1 MPLKSGD
8 PFFQLIILF
17 SELIRLNVFSYSSYL
32 STLIARG
39 EIKSP
44 IIPYL
49 PFFREGEG
57 EETRKRQLHDS
68 EPLSLSISIPALK
81 KARTENNDSVE
92 GASSGI
98 SSPGGSS
105 NFGGLNMTSLDSFIL
120 ASNHSDSPSIFPP
133 DDQGV
138 DENPALLQERAQKL
152 QMLAATSDHYES
164 LSLVSPLTSFHSP
177 PHDNDA
183 AASPLSQSK
192 VDPFS
197 FSFIQE
203 EEHHIDVTMNKHSLR
218 HLLFATYFPICDSH
232 LSKQELN
239 NRAVVLCGVG
249 KMRHKVEAVVKKV
262 SEEVEHHFRLL
273 ANIPS
278 NILPEAKVLPKFS
291 SLPIFEQHIIATSCE
306 KILRSSLTPV
316 AVAAGG
322 PGGNP
327 PGRVYPDCAQLVFV
341 CELLKLCGSVHQII
355 ELLVDIVECSA
366 ATAVASGAGQ
376 DEGHRNVNVGGK
388 AAAAGVGAVA
398 IPPLPSE
405 LCLDV
410 VGLLHK
416 YLPCLLLSQQSTT
429 IIFER

>member
-1 MPLKSGD
+1 MRSGD

-120 ASNHSDSPSIFPP
+120 ASNHSDSPSLFPP

-152 QMLAATSDHYES
+152 QMLAATTDHYES
-164 LSLVSPLTSFHSP
+164 LPLVSPLTSFHSP

-183 AASPLSQSK
+183 AGSPLSQSK

-197 FSFIQE
+197 LSFFQE
-203 EEHHIDVTMNKHSLR
+203 EEHHIDVSMNKHSLR
-218 HLLFATYFPICDSH
+218 HLIFATYFPICDSH

-249 KMRHKVEAVVKKV
+249 KMRHKVEAIVKKV
-262 SEEVEHHFRLL
+262 SEDVEHHFRLL
-273 ANIPS
+273 ANIQS
-278 NILPEAKVLPKFS
+278 NILPETKVLPKFS

-316 AVAAGG
+316 VIGG

-327 PGRVYPDCAQLVFV
+327 PGGRVYPDCAQLVFV

-366 ATAVASGAGQ
+366 APGQ
-376 DEGHRNVNVGGK
+376 DEGHRNTVGGK
-388 AAAAGVGAVA
+388 SAAV
-398 IPPLPSE
+398 PPLPSE

-410 VGLLHK
+410 VGLLQK
-416 YLPCLLLSQQSTT
+416 YLPCLLLSQQNTT
-429 IIFER
+429 IIFEG

>member
-1 MPLKSGD
+1 MCTHSILIFFFFLKYLDDLSAPLKSGD

-39 EIKSP
+39 EVKSP

-57 EETRKRQLHDS
+57 EETRKRQLIDP

-81 KARTENNDSVE
+81 KARTENNDSIE

-120 ASNHSDSPSIFPP
+120 ASNHSDSPSLFPP

-152 QMLAATSDHYES
+152 QMLAATTDHYEP
-164 LSLVSPLTSFHSP
+164 LVSPLTSFHSP
-177 PHDNDA
+177 PHDNDGA
-183 AASPLSQSK
+183 GSPLSQTK

-197 FSFIQE
+197 LSFFQE
-203 EEHHIDVTMNKHSLR
+203 EEHHVDVSMNKHSLR
-218 HLLFATYFPICDSH
+218 HLIFATYFPICDSH

-249 KMRHKVEAVVKKV
+249 KMRHKVEAIVKKV
-262 SEEVEHHFRLL
+262 SEDVEHNFRLL
-273 ANIPS
+273 ANIQS
-278 NILPEAKVLPKFS
+278 NILPETKILPKFS
-291 SLPIFEQHIIATSCE
+291 SLPTFEQHIIATSCE
-306 KILRSSLTPV
+306 KILRSSLTPIV
-316 AVAAGG
+316 GG
-322 PGGNP
+322 SGGNP
-327 PGRVYPDCAQLVFV
+327 PRRNYPDCAQLVFV
-341 CELLKLCGSVHQII
+341 CELLKLCGSVHQIL

-366 ATAVASGAGQ
+366 APGQ
-376 DEGHRNVNVGGK
+376 DEGQRNVGK
-388 AAAAGVGAVA
+388 SVV
-398 IPPLPSE
+398 PPLPSE

-410 VGLLHK
+410 VGLLQK
-416 YLPCLLLSQQSTT
+416 YLPCLLLSQQNTT
-429 IIFER
+429 IIFEG